1 MSATILRIDGLLER
15 VERLA
20 DQLRADPDHYVR
32 RSAVELRS
40 AFDGRRAI
48 EPAVGRMRAS
58 VRMLRR
64 ENADGN
70 RREFQLRSVSLDQL
84 DELLEQQLLPHLRQV
99 GFEV

>member
-1 MSATILRIDGLLER
+1 MSAPLLRIDGVLQRIEI
-15 VERLA
+15 LA

-40 AFDGRRAI
+40 AFDSRRAI

-70 RREFQLRSVSLDQL
+70 RREFQRRALGLDQL
-84 DELLEQQLLPHLRQV
+84 EALLDQELLPRLRQV
-99 GFEV
+99 GFDV